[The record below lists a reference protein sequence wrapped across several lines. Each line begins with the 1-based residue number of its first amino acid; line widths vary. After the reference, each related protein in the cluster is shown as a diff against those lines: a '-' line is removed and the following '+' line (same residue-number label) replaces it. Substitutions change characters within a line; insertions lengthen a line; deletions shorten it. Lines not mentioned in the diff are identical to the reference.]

1 MSSGHC
7 RQLALKPPHHL
18 GDLESGTDG
27 TKDLKMAPLTSVR
40 ASRFAAC
47 QQSRLSSD
55 FGGNVEGVAAG
66 QAAGAGS
73 RLFMAFHS
81 DSLKKFGAR
90 KASGRRSD
98 RLRIVHPSMY

>member
-1 MSSGHC
+1 
-7 RQLALKPPHHL
+7 
-18 GDLESGTDG
+18 
-27 TKDLKMAPLTSVR
+27 MAQKISRWHLTSVR

-90 KASGRRSD
+90 NAASGRRSD
-98 RLRIVHPSMY
+98 RLRIVHPSMYYRSFFAQLSGI